1 MLRMPN
7 ILKFDGRLI
16 IIAYYITQVVA
27 ALILFDVV
35 RAMELSISTK
45 YETKTLIAIYFM
57 VNDLAQRT
65 YHIFSFFFVTEFAKL
80 NRLTV

>member
-16 IIAYYITQVVA
+16 TIAYYITQVVT

-45 YETKTLIAIYFM
+45 YETKKLIAILSLM
-57 VNDLAQRT
+57 ILLKELIIVLA
-65 YHIFSFFFVTEFAKL
+65 SFL
-80 NRLTV
+80 